1 VISDGVNQEM
11 KEIENPGCQRAPM
24 PQSDSQLSPVQASIF
39 AASLGEEVID
49 VDGCLS
55 VGSRSWPIKGGVVR
69 FRCEDGYNS
78 SFAKQWK
85 AFQLTQYDDH
95 NKTSITR
102 ARYLK
107 ETGWTDSGLAGE
119 LVLEAGCGAGR
130 FTRLLAA
137 TGAWL
142 LSFDYSSA
150 VEVSR
155 EQNGHFPNV
164 AFAQADILAMPFA
177 KNSFDRVFCHG
188 VIQHTPDPAAAF
200 RNLNRVLRS
209 GGRLTFDVYH
219 RDGRIRPWK
228 SKYIWRPITT
238 RMDPD
243 RLMAFLEWFIP
254 KWLPLDTLIK
264 RIPILGNY
272 LGAVIPCWNYFY
284 TDLPAADQVRWGVMD
299 TFDALAPAY
308 AICPSVVTKWWP
320 GSRRRATL
328 ISKYMKE
335 GPDLSE
341 TVSSPEGRSKNGQPA
356 NRQSCSRPHLVC
368 IASNS
373 A

>member
-1 VISDGVNQEM
+1 MSEEKNLNSEGVPLLEADAALSEAQR
-11 KEIENPGCQRAPM
+11 EILAAALGGEALDENGH
-24 PQSDSQLSPVQASIF
+24 LSAS
-39 AASLGEEVID
+39 GM
-49 VDGCLS
+49 
-55 VGSRSWPIKGGVVR
+55 SWPITDGIVR
-69 FRCEDGYNS
+69 FRRDDGYNA

-85 AFQLTQYDDH
+85 AFQLNQYDDH
-95 NKTSITR
+95 NKTSLTR

-107 ETGWTDSGLAGE
+107 ESGWPDSGLEGE
-119 LVLEAGCGAGR
+119 LILEAGCGAGR

-137 TGAWL
+137 TGARL

-164 AFAQADILAMPFA
+164 AFAQVDLLGMPFA
-177 KNSFDRVFCHG
+177 ENCFDRVFCHG
-188 VIQHTPDPAAAF
+188 VMQHTPDPAAAF
-200 RNLNRVLRS
+200 RALNRVLRP
-209 GGRLTFDVYH
+209 GGRLSFDVYH

-228 SKYIWRPITT
+228 SKYIWRPFTT
-238 RMDPD
+238 RMNPD

-284 TDLPAADQVRWGVMD
+284 TDLSPAEQVRWGVMD

-308 AICPSVVTKWWP
+308 DLPASRDEVVSWFEAAGYSDFEVHEGGTGLVGNGTKP
-320 GSRRRATL
+320 
-328 ISKYMKE
+328 
-335 GPDLSE
+335 
-341 TVSSPEGRSKNGQPA
+341 
-356 NRQSCSRPHLVC
+356 
-368 IASNS
+368 
-373 A
+373 

>member
-1 VISDGVNQEM
+1 MAVKRDGDNWQMDEEKNLDHLRVPSPPSDTGLSVV
-11 KEIENPGCQRAPM
+11 QRE
-24 PQSDSQLSPVQASIF
+24 IF
-39 AASLGEEVID
+39 AAALGGEAID
-49 VDGCLS
+49 EGGCLS
-55 VGSRSWPIKGGVVR
+55 AQGLSWPIEGGVVR
-69 FRCEDGYNS
+69 FRRHDGYNT

-85 AFQLTQYDDH
+85 AFQLNQYDDH
-95 NKTSITR
+95 NKTSLTR

-107 ETGWTDSGLAGE
+107 ESGWPDSGLEGE
-119 LVLEAGCGAGR
+119 LILEAGCGAGR

-137 TGAWL
+137 TGARL

-155 EQNGHFPNV
+155 EQNGHFPSV
-164 AFAQADILAMPFA
+164 AFAQADLLGMPFTE
-177 KNSFDRVFCHG
+177 NCFDRVFCHG

-200 RNLNRVLRS
+200 RALTRVLRP
-209 GGRLTFDVYH
+209 GGRLSFDVYH

-284 TDLPAADQVRWGVMD
+284 TDLSPSEQVRWGVMD

-308 AICPSVVTKWWP
+308 DLPASRDEVVGWFEAA
-320 GSRRRATL
+320 GY
-328 ISKYMKE
+328 IDFEVHE
-335 GPDLSE
+335 GGTGL
-341 TVSSPEGRSKNGQPA
+341 VGNGIKP
-356 NRQSCSRPHLVC
+356 
-368 IASNS
+368 
-373 A
+373 

>member
-1 VISDGVNQEM
+1 MSEERHSLSAGAPSSKAEPAFSETQR
-11 KEIENPGCQRAPM
+11 EI
-24 PQSDSQLSPVQASIF
+24 LSSA
-39 AASLGEEVID
+39 LGGEAWAESA
-49 VDGCLS
+49 CLS
-55 VGSRSWPIKGGVVR
+55 TSDMSWPIDGGVVR
-69 FRCEDGYNS
+69 FRREDGYNS

-85 AFQLTQYDDH
+85 AFQITQYDDY
-95 NKTSITR
+95 NKTTLTR

-107 ETGWTDSGLAGE
+107 ETGWPDSGLEGE
-119 LVLEAGCGAGR
+119 LILEAGCGAGR

-137 TGAWL
+137 TDARV
-142 LSFDYSSA
+142 LSFDYSTA

-155 EQNGHFPNV
+155 EQNGQFGNV

-177 KNSFDRVFCHG
+177 ENSFDRVFCHG

-200 RNLNRVLRS
+200 RALNRVLRPNGKLS
-209 GGRLTFDVYH
+209 FDVYH

-243 RLMAFLEWFIP
+243 RLMAILEWFIP

-308 AICPSVVTKWWP
+308 DLPVSRDEVVAWFKAA
-320 GSRRRATL
+320 G
-328 ISKYMKE
+328 YVDFEVHE
-335 GPDLSE
+335 GGTGL
-341 TVSSPEGRSKNGQPA
+341 VGNGIKP
-356 NRQSCSRPHLVC
+356 
-368 IASNS
+368 
-373 A
+373 